1 MMDRKWLALVISG
14 SLLTGA
20 GGTYAGMKWYQDSPG
35 YVKNQAE
42 QSSQSKTA
50 TMPDM
55 TKIAQAYDLIMKSYV
70 KKVDEHQLVDGA
82 IQGMVSTLK
91 DPYSVYM
98 DAQTAAQFNES
109 LDSSFQGIGAEVTL
123 KDGNIVIVSPYKNS
137 PAEKAGLKP
146 NDQILSI
153 DGKSTKGQDLYEA
166 TKNIRGKKGTTVSL
180 VIMREGA
187 QEPITV
193 SVKRDEIPMNTV
205 NGTIKKSNG
214 KSIGYIQITQFAQ
227 KTAADFEKELKSME
241 AQHIQGLIIDV
252 RGNPGGLLTSVQD
265 ILDNFVT
272 SNKPLFQI
280 EERSGQRE
288 KVYSK
293 LKTKKPYP
301 VAVLVDKGSASAS
314 EILAGALKE
323 SEGYALIGETT
334 FGKGT
339 VQQAVPMGD
348 GSTIK
353 LTMFKWLTPDGN
365 WIHHK
370 GVTPTIEVSQPGY
383 FGVSP
388 LEVKKELLKD
398 MNNEQVQTAQKMLN
412 GLGYGTGREDGYFDN
427 QTATA
432 VKAFQTQS
440 NIPITGI
447 IDTQTANS
455 LEEAVM
461 NAVKNESNDL
471 QLQVALKYI
480 TK

>member
-1 MMDRKWLALVISG
+1 
-14 SLLTGA
+14 
-20 GGTYAGMKWYQDSPG
+20 
-35 YVKNQAE
+35 
-42 QSSQSKTA
+42 
-50 TMPDM
+50 
-55 TKIAQAYDLIMKSYV
+55 
-70 KKVDEHQLVDGA
+70 
-82 IQGMVSTLK
+82 
-91 DPYSVYM
+91 
-98 DAQTAAQFNES
+98 
-109 LDSSFQGIGAEVTL
+109 
-123 KDGNIVIVSPYKNS
+123 
-137 PAEKAGLKP
+137 
-146 NDQILSI
+146 
-153 DGKSTKGQDLYEA
+153 
-166 TKNIRGKKGTTVSL
+166 
-180 VIMREGA
+180 
-187 QEPITV
+187 
-193 SVKRDEIPMNTV
+193 MNTV

-227 KTAADFEKELKSME
+227 KTASDFEKELKSME

-280 EERSGQRE
+280 EERNGQRE

-323 SEGYALIGETT
+323 SEGYALIGKTT

-370 GVTPTIEVSQPGY
+370 GVTPTIDVSQPGY
-383 FGVSP
+383 FDVSP
-388 LEVKKELLKD
+388 LEVKNELLKD

-412 GLGYGTGREDGYFDN
+412 GLGYGPGREDGYFDN

-440 NIPITGI
+440 NIPITGN